1 MLSNIFFIVV
11 VVIVSITIIACS
23 AGIIIAS
30 KFQNKQKK
38 KYTEVNQLVNEN
50 RDAKFS
56 VKEGLTKKEIH
67 NIDSSVNIDFL
78 MSELYSTYVEMENK
92 IKNFDT
98 NFDDILTGY
107 LKEFNINRIENF
119 KSRGF
124 TDITDGIDLIGYTIT
139 EYSKEKLTFRLTI
152 NCFSYKTVNNQIV
165 SGSNLEK
172 IQKII
177 LLTYE
182 NVNGKWLIS
191 SYDKIYERKLSD

>member
-1 MLSNIFFIVV
+1 MLSSVGFIIVV
-11 VVIVSITIIACS
+11 AIASITIVVCS
-23 AGIIIAS
+23 IGIVIAS

-38 KYTEVNQLVNEN
+38 KYTEVNQLVNKN
-50 RDAKFS
+50 RDARFS
-56 VKEGLTKKEIH
+56 VKEGLTKEEI
-67 NIDSSVNIDFL
+67 NKIDSSVNVDIL

-98 NFDDILTGY
+98 NFDDILTGS
-107 LKEFNINRIENF
+107 LKEFNVMRIQNF
-119 KSRGF
+119 QSKGF

-139 EYSKEKLTFRLTI
+139 EYSKEKLSFRLTI

-172 IQKII
+172 IQKIL

>member
-1 MLSNIFFIVV
+1 MLSNIGFIIVA
-11 VVIVSITIIACS
+11 VIASITIIVCS
-23 AGIIIAS
+23 IGIIIAS
-30 KFQNKQKK
+30 RFQNKQKK
-38 KYTEVNQLVNEN
+38 KYTEVNYLVNKN
-50 RDAKFS
+50 RDARFS
-56 VKEGLTKKEIH
+56 VKEGLTSEEIN
-67 NIDSSVNIDFL
+67 NIDSSVNVDIL

-98 NFDDILTGY
+98 NFDGILTGH
-107 LKEFNINRIENF
+107 LKEFNISRIENF

>member
-1 MLSNIFFIVV
+1 MLSNIGFIIVA
-11 VVIVSITIIACS
+11 VIASITIIVCS
-23 AGIIIAS
+23 IGIIIAS
-30 KFQNKQKK
+30 RFQNKQKK
-38 KYTEVNQLVNEN
+38 KFTEVNYLVNKN
-50 RDAKFS
+50 RDARFS
-56 VKEGLTKKEIH
+56 VKEGLTNEEI
-67 NIDSSVNIDFL
+67 NKIDSNVNVDIL

-98 NFDDILTGY
+98 NFDDILTGH

-119 KSRGF
+119 KTRGF

-139 EYSKEKLTFRLTI
+139 EYSKEKLVFRLTI

-191 SYDKIYERKLSD
+191 AYDKIYERKLSD